1 MASSTREKVGRLAD
15 LVNFLAIA
23 VCAVVAL
30 SAYGDIF
37 ANQRFNKMRAENPIY
52 FFDFSKYYICGKM
65 AASEDRLNV
74 YDAAVQGR
82 YLVQY
87 GGVDK
92 SRPVEY
98 IQYPPIDFPLML
110 PLAKLEI
117 SKAFNLFFLGS
128 LTLAFLAT
136 IMLSGSELSAS
147 PESDKLK
154 GKARIKRIAFLWL
167 AIAGSLPLFRAF
179 SLGQTSLFT
188 MAMVAVYFAGLLG
201 SSQLLAGMAL
211 ALTAIKPQYT
221 IFLVIPALACRRT
234 KLLLTAFCTEF
245 VLVALAAST
254 IGIKNILDYP
264 QIVLHADQSQK
275 LAGVFAAQMVNW
287 RALLCTMMNEQAA
300 MKTSSALCLAALA
313 ALAWLWWRLM
323 PKNDDQSQK
332 PALEKLLVLTIL
344 TCLTTSPHTHLYDC
358 LLLAV
363 AALINTPFSLAKAI
377 SNQSDSAQRLLSV
390 MLLLYPAMGWVLI
403 YWPFGPEAKATLP
416 FAVINVVML
425 ILSLI
430 TVLKGKKLTAQ

>member
-1 MASSTREKVGRLAD
+1 
-15 LVNFLAIA
+15 

-82 YLVQY
+82 YLVKY

-92 SRPVEY
+92 NRPVEY

-136 IMLSGSELSAS
+136 IILSGTESTS
-147 PESDKLK
+147 PESDKLQT
-154 GKARIKRIAFLWL
+154 KARIKRIAFLWL

-201 SSQLLAGMAL
+201 GSQLLAGMAL

-221 IFLVIPALACRRT
+221 IFLVIPALACRRI
-234 KLLLTAFCTEF
+234 KLLLAACCTEF

-264 QIVLHADQSQK
+264 QIVLHADQSEK
-275 LAGVFAAQMVNW
+275 LAGVFAAQMVNL
-287 RALLCTMMNEQAA
+287 RALFCTMMSEQAA
-300 MKTSSALCLAALA
+300 MKSSSALCLAALA
-313 ALAWLWWRLM
+313 ALAWLWWRLTQ
-323 PKNDDQSQK
+323 KGGQSQQ

-363 AALINTPFSLAKAI
+363 AALINTPFSLGTVI
-377 SNQSDSAQRLLSV
+377 SNQSDSAQRLLCV

-430 TVLKGKKLTAQ
+430 TVLKGNKLSAQ